1 MKNSLVF
8 FIAAMLL
15 INLQSGNA
23 QTRGLVFGDVVW
35 QILIPDNPGT
45 TLQDKQ
51 VRSLK
56 QIPDVNGD
64 NVNDVIAATGN
75 YWTICYSGINGSII
89 WQYSTHFGSIN
100 TGSVEWED
108 AVDIADVNS
117 DGILMQ

>member
-64 NVNDVIAATGN
+64 SKPDLLLYNDRLGDDDTFISELYDPAKP
-75 YWTICYSGINGSII
+75 SGQRDWINAVSHLSSLPYRSINSII
-89 WQYSTHFGSIN
+89 ESPG
-100 TGSVEWED
+100 
-108 AVDIADVNS
+108 
-117 DGILMQ
+117 